1 MLQNGTK
8 ILKTEVLQK
17 GGDNGQEQK
26 QVKMENKL
34 KGKQVDNFY

>member
-1 MLQNGTK
+1 MEQK

-17 GGDNGQEQK
+17 AGDNGREQK

-34 KGKQVDNFY
+34 KGNR